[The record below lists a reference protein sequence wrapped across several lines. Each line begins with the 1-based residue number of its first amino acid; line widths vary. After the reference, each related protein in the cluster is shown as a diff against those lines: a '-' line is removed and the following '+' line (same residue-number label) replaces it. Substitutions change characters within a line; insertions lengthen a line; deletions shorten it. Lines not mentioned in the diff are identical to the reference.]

1 MRRGPSR
8 WEPDMADMQQMSRVL
23 YHHDW
28 TNVEDWA
35 RNINQLADLND
46 DEIGQLQHCEGL
58 CCASVGPD
66 AGESRHQISLLE
78 RTRLGLISLCE
89 SLRYGA
95 RRTC

>member
-1 MRRGPSR
+1 
-8 WEPDMADMQQMSRVL
+8 MANLQQMSRVL

-35 RNINQLADLND
+35 RNIDQLADLND

-58 CCASVGPD
+58 CCTSVVTD
-66 AGESRHQISLLE
+66 AGESQHRVSLLE
-78 RTRLGLISLCE
+78 RTKLGLISLCV
-89 SLRYGA
+89 SLRYGV

>member
-1 MRRGPSR
+1 
-8 WEPDMADMQQMSRVL
+8 MADLQQMSRVL

-35 RNINQLADLND
+35 RNVDELADLND
-46 DEIGQLQHCEGL
+46 DEIGQLEHCNDA
-58 CCASVGPD
+58 CCSVVTVAAPD
-66 AGESRHQISLLE
+66 HHRQSLLE
-78 RTRLGLISLCE
+78 RTRLGLLSLCE